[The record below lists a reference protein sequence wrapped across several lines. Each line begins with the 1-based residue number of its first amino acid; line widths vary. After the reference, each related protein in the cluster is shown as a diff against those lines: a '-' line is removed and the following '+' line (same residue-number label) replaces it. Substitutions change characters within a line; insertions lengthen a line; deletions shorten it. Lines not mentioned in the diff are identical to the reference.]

1 MKHLLL
7 PFLLLALSAG
17 AQLPYSLEVLDQPYA
32 PLEDAAPLEFD
43 MYDYEEGWDDPEF
56 MVDLGFEV
64 DLDGISFEQV
74 FQIGTGTILFSNS
87 NPFAGF
93 IPISY
98 DLADIG
104 FSNPKTPSLIR
115 WETTGEPGNQV
126 FALEWANA
134 GFYEEVFGGG
144 GLENP
149 SFVNVQMRIFEATGI
164 IEYHY
169 GSSFIG
175 PAITEP
181 TWAALVL
188 SFDYDYY
195 NGSFLMPIGDPANPT
210 LELVTDF
217 YDLYYEEF
225 LTGYAAD
232 GAVYRFTPTGETLG
246 MEAAAQPEVKAWPN
260 PTSGLVQ
267 VVFNGQ
273 HDWAL
278 TDAVGREV
286 LNGTGQDGARLDLD
300 ALEVGAY
307 LFRLDNGQVERIV
320 RH

>member
-7 PFLLLALSAG
+7 PCLLLALSAG
-17 AQLPYSLEVLDQPYA
+17 AQLPYSLEVLDQPYV
-32 PLEDAAPLEFD
+32 PLEEASPLEFD
-43 MYDYEEGWDDPEF
+43 MYDYENGWDDPEF
-56 MVDLGFEV
+56 TVDLGFEV
-64 DLDGISFEQV
+64 DLDGLAFEQV

-98 DLADIG
+98 DLADMG

-115 WETTGEPGNQV
+115 WETTGDPGNQV

-144 GLENP
+144 GPDSL
-149 SFVNVQMRIFEATGI
+149 SFVNVQMKIFEATGI

-169 GSSFIG
+169 GPSAIG

-195 NGSFLMPIGDPANPT
+195 NGSFLMPIGDPANPS

-225 LTGYAAD
+225 LSGFPAD
-232 GAVYRFTPTGETLG
+232 GTVYRFTPTGETLDIPVV
-246 MEAAAQPEVKAWPN
+246 AFTDIQAWPN
-260 PTSGLVQ
+260 PTAGDVQ
-267 VVFNGQ
+267 LAFTG
-273 HDWAL
+273 HHTWTL

-286 LNGTGQDGARLDLD
+286 LSGSGQGGVRLDLD
-300 ALEVGAY
+300 VLEVGAY